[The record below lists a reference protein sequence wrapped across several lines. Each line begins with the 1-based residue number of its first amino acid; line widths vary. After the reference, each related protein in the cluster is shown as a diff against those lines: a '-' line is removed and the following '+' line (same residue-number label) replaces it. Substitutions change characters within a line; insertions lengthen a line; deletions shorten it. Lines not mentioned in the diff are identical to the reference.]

1 MTESPGMP
9 RVAAVVVAAGR
20 GVRAGG
26 GVPKQYRP
34 LGGRPVVAH
43 GLRALLGHPGIGRAV
58 AVIHP
63 DDRTLYEEAAAGL
76 PGLLPPVPGG
86 ATRQQS
92 VHAGL
97 EALAADPP
105 EIVLIHDAARPFL
118 SAALID
124 RAIAAIGGAPAA
136 VPALPVSDTVIAVD
150 EAGRRTEAL
159 PRDPLRTVQT
169 PQAFAYA
176 TILAAHRRLAADGRH
191 DLTDDGAV
199 AAAAELAVATFAGD
213 PANLKLT
220 TPEDFAAAEIRLA
233 AGLADIRTGTGFDVH
248 AFGPG
253 DHVMLGG
260 IAVPHGFGLVGHSD
274 ADVVLHALTDALFGA
289 LGEGDIGS
297 HFPPSDPQW
306 KGADSAVF
314 LAHAAARVG
323 ERGGMIG
330 HLDVTVIGEAP
341 KVGPHREAIRARIAE
356 IAGVAAGRVGV
367 KATTTEQL
375 GFAGRREGLAA
386 LATATIRLPL

>member
-1 MTESPGMP
+1 
-9 RVAAVVVAAGR
+9 
-20 GVRAGG
+20 
-26 GVPKQYRP
+26 
-34 LGGRPVVAH
+34 
-43 GLRALLGHPGIGRAV
+43 
-58 AVIHP
+58 
-63 DDRTLYEEAAAGL
+63 
-76 PGLLPPVPGG
+76 
-86 ATRQQS
+86 
-92 VHAGL
+92 
-97 EALAADPP
+97 
-105 EIVLIHDAARPFL
+105 
-118 SAALID
+118 
-124 RAIAAIGGAPAA
+124 
-136 VPALPVSDTVIAVD
+136 
-150 EAGRRTEAL
+150 
-159 PRDPLRTVQT
+159 
-169 PQAFAYA
+169 
-176 TILAAHRRLAADGRH
+176 
-191 DLTDDGAV
+191 
-199 AAAAELAVATFAGD
+199 
-213 PANLKLT
+213 LKLT

-260 IAVPHGFGLVGHSD
+260 IAVPHGFGHVGHSD

-297 HFPPSDPQW
+297 HFPPSDLQW